1 MSRALIPVLARDPRA
16 TDYALTGMAFVT
28 QLGGFIAA
36 FFGTIA
42 AGTSYQFA
50 ALTFVVPLCAVAVIV
65 LLFVKNDHALQAKP
79 DKDALPSSARGSEAS

>member
-1 MSRALIPVLARDPRA
+1 MTRAVIPVLAREPRT

-42 AGTSYQFA
+42 SGATYQFA
-50 ALTFVVPLCAVAVIV
+50 AWVFVVPLCAAAVII
-65 LLFVKNDHALQAKP
+65 LLFVKNDRKM
-79 DKDALPSSARGSEAS
+79 EM